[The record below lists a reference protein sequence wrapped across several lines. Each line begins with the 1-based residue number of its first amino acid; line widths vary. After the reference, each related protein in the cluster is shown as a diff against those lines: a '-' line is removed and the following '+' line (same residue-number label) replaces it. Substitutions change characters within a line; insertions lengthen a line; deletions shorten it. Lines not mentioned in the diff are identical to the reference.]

1 MRYDLWDE
9 EGFPDLGDPFVET
22 LDYTNLYFLSGN
34 TVSEAQVDARKT
46 IQQFGFSFA
55 RSIHRPIINEKSYVA
70 VNTELILASNNNNN
84 CAVPTKASHL
94 EYILRY
100 IEISYAN

>member
-1 MRYDLWDE
+1 YDLWDE

-34 TVSEAQVDARKT
+34 TVCVKPDNT
-46 IQQFGFSFA
+46 FFSFA